1 MATGNSSTRHHILR
15 LRIHLTA
22 VYGDQTDPE
31 YSAYIDRPRHEV
43 KINYCPTRDY
53 DGQEIPANLIWKAV
67 QEDDS
72 RLREINTMCDA
83 RWIHRDRLEQGS
95 RRGTVVVAFASAEL
109 AQTVLRAGKSVACG
123 EMVTFERYEKRPM
136 IKYCAWCGSLGHTTA
151 RCQKPKCMRC
161 ASDGH
166 TTESHPENM
175 LEKCINC
182 GGAHEARSR
191 ECAKR
196 LSKLGTRKPN
206 KSEVGAGPK
215 PKPHKAATVKPALVG
230 TVIEGAERSGDPD
243 WANAADTDWSRESAH
258 ATVMPSLPTIKIQ
271 KRPKIKSPAKN
282 STPDSDANA
291 QAMDIE
297 SG

>member
-1 MATGNSSTRHHILR
+1 MAGNPVIIVEESAKAEDLLPFKDTIYA
-15 LRIHLTA
+15 A

-95 RRGTVVVAFASAEL
+95 RRGAVVVAFASAEL

-271 KRPKIKSPAKN
+271 
-282 STPDSDANA
+282 
-291 QAMDIE
+291 
-297 SG
+297 